1 MQPPRPEAIV
11 HKRTPYIPRDAV
23 GEHPSPLVQGSER
36 ILQLDRHPL
45 PTPTDFVRRLR
56 VPGYLVMALLGIVTF
71 AEISVAAWPFRL
83 HDVGWRLAVAG
94 AASGG
99 AGTALL
105 AIFLALV
112 IAVISDDRGV
122 VLLVSIIC
130 IVAALCCIVGGGVF
144 ALDALQ
150 MKGQVKP
157 ELVSRYDAALVWGLA
172 KIILAGIVFI
182 GVAISAFRTAI
193 GMGRATAVSG
203 KGASMLVSGRGAAAP
218 AVSGT
223 TGGGGPS

>member
-1 MQPPRPEAIV
+1 MRTPRHDAIV
-11 HKRTPYIPRDAV
+11 DANPFIARDDVARVLPARRSGLERVLNQV
-23 GEHPSPLVQGSER
+23 G
-36 ILQLDRHPL
+36 IPL
-45 PTPTDFVRRLR
+45 PTPIDFVRRLR
-56 VPGYLVMALLGIVTF
+56 IPGYLVMALLGIVTF
-71 AEISVAAWPFRL
+71 AEISVAAWPFRI

-105 AIFLALV
+105 AIFFALM

-122 VLLVSIIC
+122 IWFVSIIC
-130 IVAALCCIVGGGVF
+130 IVAALLCIIGGGIF

-172 KIILAGIVFI
+172 KIVLAGIVFV
-182 GVAISAFRTAI
+182 GVAVSAFRTGI
-193 GMGRATAVSG
+193 GLGRASAVSG
-203 KGASMLVSGRGAAAP
+203 KGASMLVTGRAPGANP
-218 AVSGT
+218 VSGT
-223 TGGGGPS
+223 TGGAAPS

>member
-1 MQPPRPEAIV
+1 
-11 HKRTPYIPRDAV
+11 
-23 GEHPSPLVQGSER
+23 
-36 ILQLDRHPL
+36 L
-45 PTPTDFVRRLR
+45 PTPIDFVRRLR
-56 VPGYLVMALLGIVTF
+56 VPGYLVMALLGIVTV
-71 AEISVAAWPFRL
+71 AEIGIAAWPFRI

-105 AIFLALV
+105 AIFFALL
-112 IAVISDDRGV
+112 IAVVADDRGV
-122 VLLVSIIC
+122 IWFISAMC
-130 IVAALCCIVGGGVF
+130 AVAALLCIVGGGVF

-157 ELVSRYDAALVWGLA
+157 ELVSRYDAALVWGLI
-172 KIILAGIVFI
+172 KIILAGVVFV

-193 GMGRATAVSG
+193 GMGRSVVAPG
-203 KGASMLVSGRGAAAP
+203 KGASMLVTGRAQGGN

-223 TGGGGPS
+223 TGGATPS

>member
-1 MQPPRPEAIV
+1 
-11 HKRTPYIPRDAV
+11 
-23 GEHPSPLVQGSER
+23 
-36 ILQLDRHPL
+36 L
-45 PTPTDFVRRLR
+45 PTPIDFVRRLR
-56 VPGYLVMALLGIVTF
+56 VPGYLVMALLGVVTF
-71 AEISVAAWPFRL
+71 AEICVAAWPFRI

-112 IAVISDDRGV
+112 IAVIADDRGV
-122 VLLVSIIC
+122 VLLVAIVC
-130 IVAALCCIVGGGVF
+130 IVAALFCIVGGGMF

-157 ELVSRYDAALVWGLA
+157 ELVSRYDLNLVWGLA
-172 KIILAGIVFI
+172 KIILAGIVFV
-182 GVAISAFRTAI
+182 GVAISAFRAGI
-193 GMGRATAVSG
+193 GMGRVAAVSG
-203 KGASMLVSGRGAAAP
+203 KGASMLVTGRSASAP

>member
-1 MQPPRPEAIV
+1 M
-11 HKRTPYIPRDAV
+11 
-23 GEHPSPLVQGSER
+23 
-36 ILQLDRHPL
+36 

-71 AEISVAAWPFRL
+71 AEIGVAAWPFRI
-83 HDVGWRLAVAG
+83 HDVSWRLAVAG
-94 AASGG
+94 ATSGG

-105 AIFLALV
+105 AIFFALL
-112 IAVISDDRGV
+112 IAVVADDRGV
-122 VLLVSIIC
+122 IWLVSILC
-130 IVAALCCIVGGGVF
+130 ALAALFCIIGGGVF

-157 ELVSRYDAALVWGLA
+157 ELVSRYDAALVWGLI

-182 GVAISAFRTAI
+182 GVGISAFRTAI
-193 GMGRATAVSG
+193 GMGRSAVTAG
-203 KGASMLVSGRGAAAP
+203 KGASMLVTGRPQGAN

-223 TGGGGPS
+223 TGGANPS

>member
-1 MQPPRPEAIV
+1 
-11 HKRTPYIPRDAV
+11 
-23 GEHPSPLVQGSER
+23 
-36 ILQLDRHPL
+36 
-45 PTPTDFVRRLR
+45 
-56 VPGYLVMALLGIVTF
+56 MALLGIVTF
-71 AEISVAAWPFRL
+71 AEIGVAAWPFRI
-83 HDVGWRLAVAG
+83 HDVSWRLAVAG

-105 AIFLALV
+105 AIFFALL
-112 IAVISDDRGV
+112 IAVVADDRGV
-122 VLLVSIIC
+122 IWFVSVLC
-130 IVAALCCIVGGGVF
+130 AVAALFCIIGGGVF

-157 ELVSRYDAALVWGLA
+157 ELVSRYDAALVWGLM

-193 GMGRATAVSG
+193 GMGRSAVTSA
-203 KGASMLVSGRGAAAP
+203 KGASMLVTGRAQGAN

-223 TGGGGPS
+223 TGGASPS

>member
-1 MQPPRPEAIV
+1 
-11 HKRTPYIPRDAV
+11 
-23 GEHPSPLVQGSER
+23 
-36 ILQLDRHPL
+36 
-45 PTPTDFVRRLR
+45 
-56 VPGYLVMALLGIVTF
+56 MALLGLVTF

-112 IAVISDDRGV
+112 IAVIADDRGV
-122 VLLVSIIC
+122 IWFVCVVC
-130 IVAALCCIVGGGVF
+130 VVAALLCIVGGGIF

-157 ELVSRYDAALVWGLA
+157 ELVSRYDAALVWGLT
-172 KIILAGIVFI
+172 KIVLAGIVFI
-182 GVAISAFRTAI
+182 GVAISAFRTGI
-193 GMGRATAVSG
+193 GMGRATAMSG
-203 KGASMLVSGRGAAAP
+203 KGASMLVTGRSPGAS

-223 TGGGGPS
+223 TGGSAPS